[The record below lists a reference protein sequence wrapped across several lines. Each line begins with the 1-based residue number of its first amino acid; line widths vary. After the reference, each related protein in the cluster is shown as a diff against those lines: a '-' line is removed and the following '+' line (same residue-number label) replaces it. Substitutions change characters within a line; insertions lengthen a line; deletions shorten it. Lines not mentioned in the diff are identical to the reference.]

1 MGHSKLWGIKPKFHN
16 KKLVADV
23 GADLMT
29 DKGNVYTGV
38 CIDTNEGSGICAE
51 RNAMANMIIVSVL
64 SFRIV
69 NEISI
74 RTF

>member
-1 MGHSKLWGIKPKFHN
+1 MNLIEKAKSVIRPKIIAN

-23 GADLMT
+23 GAALMT
-29 DKGNVYTGV
+29 DKGNIYTGV

-64 SFRIV
+64 SFRT
-69 NEISI
+69 NMH
-74 RTF
+74 TN